1 MRTTALIGA
10 VGLFIGGWSHSPLL
24 SSELQPAPGGAPAA
38 RPLPAPAPAPKPHL
52 ETCTTCGENTYGT
65 SIEFVGTPS
74 EAANRAVKEQKL
86 VFVLHVSGH
95 FEDPGVT

>member
-1 MRTTALIGA
+1 MHRRQVLAGA
-10 VGLFIGGWSHSPLL
+10 AGLVMGGGMLRAT
-24 SSELQPAPGGAPAA
+24 ELQGPAA
-38 RPLPAPAPAPKPHL
+38 QGSDVGRALPKVAQPVQDHK
-52 ETCTTCGENTYGT
+52 CTTCGENTFGT